1 MDAEDAIASC
11 RFAEVVVRVSRSEG
25 NNYMGKTP
33 VERLEKL
40 RNLRFA
46 FRMKTGRQKKLTL
59 ADIEQFCGNTAS
71 FTAPSVR
78 EKLVS
83 FIGFFNEFDDVYG
96 KNCVYIHL
104 FPQNDQDWLAK
115 RAVNHGAL
123 AVVSEYQIENLP
135 CIVVE
140 DVWKVLRELSRFY
153 LRDYTGGRVAIAGS
167 IGKTTTKEMVEAVLA
182 QRFKKFCTPNNG
194 NVLRYL
200 AFEIQHMPRNV
211 EQFIQEVDESYPH
224 NARDCSYVLQP
235 NIAIITTIDNSHVG
249 ALGSEEAVE
258 QAILDVTACMPEDG
272 TVIIS
277 ADDPKSKAAALQ
289 RRVVSVGVK
298 DQSADCTATEI
309 VSDGKSVDFVIR
321 FRGES
326 APIHL
331 NCPGEHNVYN
341 AMFAFVAGKL
351 NGMKTAQIRRG
362 LRKYRPMTVR
372 QNTIRSLGKTLYVD
386 CFNASAKSVG
396 AALRV
401 LQKMKPRGKGRRI
414 AVIGDIAEIGDF
426 ETQTYQQIAGDILSC
441 GIDLLVTYGTD
452 SLQIWDNFGS
462 VRPNGIH
469 ISDRSALLEYIKKS
483 FCTGDVILFK
493 ASGSMHMDQIVRNA
507 FPFAFFLAK
516 LPYRIK
522 SYLWLIQTL

>member
-1 MDAEDAIASC
+1 
-11 RFAEVVVRVSRSEG
+11 
-25 NNYMGKTP
+25 MGKTL
-33 VERLEKL
+33 VERLVKL

-83 FIGFFNEFDDVYG
+83 FIGFFNEFEDIYG
-96 KNCVYIHL
+96 KDCVYIYL
-104 FPQNDQDWLAK
+104 FHQNDREWLAK
-115 RAVNHGAL
+115 RAVDYGAL

-140 DVWKVLRELSRFY
+140 DVWQVLRELSRLY
-153 LRDYTGGRVAIAGS
+153 LSDYTGGRVAIAGS

-182 QRFKKFCTPNNG
+182 QSFKNFCTPNNG

-200 AFEIQHMPRNV
+200 AFEIQHMPRHV

-224 NARDCSYVLQP
+224 NAWDCSYVLQP
-235 NIAIITTIDNSHVG
+235 SIAIITTIDNSHVG

-258 QAILDVTACMPEDG
+258 QAILDVTACMPEGG

-277 ADDPKSKAAALQ
+277 ADDRKSKAAAFQ
-289 RRVVSVGVK
+289 QRVVSVGII

-309 VSDGKSVDFVIR
+309 VSDGKSVDFTVNYQ
-321 FRGES
+321 GEKTR
-326 APIHL
+326 IHL

-351 NGMKTAQIRRG
+351 NGMKTARIRRG

-396 AALRV
+396 AALDV
-401 LQKMKPRGKGRRI
+401 LNKIQPKRKGRRI
-414 AVIGDIAEIGDF
+414 AVLGDIAEIDGF
-426 ETQTYQQIAGDILSC
+426 EEQTYQQIAKSVSC
-441 GIDLLVTYGTD
+441 ACVDCLITYGER
-452 SLQIWDNFGS
+452 SKQIWDSFSMKQPDGVHIVEESKLLDYIRKS
-462 VRPNGIH
+462 VR
-469 ISDRSALLEYIKKS
+469 A
-483 FCTGDVILFK
+483 GDVILFK
-493 ASGSMHMDQIVRNA
+493 ASGSMHMDQIVSKA
-507 FPFAFFLAK
+507 FPFAFFFAK

-522 SYLWLIQTL
+522 SYRWLIQTV